1 MRLSARV
8 DYALRA
14 AAELAAAGD
23 GPTTVGELAK
33 EQDMPPKYLEN
44 ILLQMRRAGLV
55 RGQRGPEGATCW
67 PARPP
72 RSVSPM

>member
-44 ILLQMRRAGLV
+44 ILLQMRRAAWSAASAAP
-55 RGQRGPEGATCW
+55 RAATFW
-67 PARPP
+67 PVPP
-72 RSVSPM
+72 LRSPWPM